1 MAHKSMITDEVKELI
16 REVAKETASAVC
28 FETATGEVDYY
39 KAMEALLCTYTKLA
53 ALV

>member
-28 FETATGEVDYY
+28 FETAAGDVDYY
-39 KAMEALLCTYTKLA
+39 MALEAL
-53 ALV
+53 V